1 MSKLM
6 SFAFT
11 SKLKNPFFSILL
23 PKTRLPTSVAKSSLA
38 SFTPFHHTAFTQRI
52 HNTMADNTLREDA
65 LLDLEDK
72 VQDKHS
78 KPRGDKGR
86 GRGSGGGGGGQG
98 REVQVSK
105 ALSRLLRHQ
114 AANAG
119 IQLDDEG
126 FARLDAVV
134 SKRKPA
140 KELRCIL
147 CKEGSW
153 ANMLV

>member
-1 MSKLM
+1 MTKLM

-11 SKLKNPFFSILL
+11 SKLRNPLFSTLL
-23 PKTRLPTSVAKSSLA
+23 AKTRPTISVAKSSSA
-38 SFTPFHHTAFTQRI
+38 SFTPFRHKAFTQRI

-65 LLDLEDK
+65 LLDLEGK

-86 GRGSGGGGGGQG
+86 GRGGGGQG

-134 SKRKPA
+134 SKR
-140 KELRCIL
+140 
-147 CKEGSW
+147 
-153 ANMLV
+153 